1 MCQLYSFQGGF
12 DHIRLIDD
20 LIIGEIHIH
29 SGCDL
34 TNLRLITYQDCI
46 CNAQSLGFMYSFQ
59 YRTVLCYGDCNSLPP
74 TFFYF
79 CYDVIKIHFLPYP
92 FCPFSRLPA
101 ATAIRKIVR

>member
-20 LIIGEIHIH
+20 LIIGEIHIQ
-29 SGCDL
+29 SCCDL
-34 TNLRLITYQDCI
+34 TDLRLITYQDCI

-59 YRTVLCYGDCNSLPP
+59 YRTVLCYGDCNRLLP

-79 CYDVIKIHFLPYP
+79 CYDVIKIHFFHILSAPSQGFQQPQP
-92 FCPFSRLPA
+92 FAKSCD
-101 ATAIRKIVR
+101 